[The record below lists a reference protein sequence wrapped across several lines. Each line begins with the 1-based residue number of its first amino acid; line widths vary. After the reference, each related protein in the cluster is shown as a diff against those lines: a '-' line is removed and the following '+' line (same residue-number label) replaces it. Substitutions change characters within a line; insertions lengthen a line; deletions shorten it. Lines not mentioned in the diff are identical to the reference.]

1 MMYNTMKRLIKNAVA
16 KYQAGVWSLDQYAAY
31 KSEQNRKLDVFP
43 AGGRLTDAE
52 YEELI
57 ALWG

>member
-16 KYQAGVWSLDQYAAY
+16 KYQAQQWSLETYEAY
-31 KSEQNRKLDVFP
+31 KAEQNRKLDVFH

-52 YEELI
+52 YDELI
-57 ALWG
+57 GLWG